1 MRRLLSDIEK
11 RPFTEEA
18 ERLRAA
24 HKRDHPDYKYQPRRR
39 PKAGGAD
46 PKGETARPEDD
57 AGLPRQRARTT
68 SRSIKAPKRSQH
80 TDIHLIGVQQPDVR
94 PQADIG
100 GSPPTPPTTPKS
112 PCFVI
117 RGPAVETQHGCSAVA
132 FHQPAIDFSRIELTD
147 VAMEYVDGSEFDQY
161 LPPPS
166 TVLALAGCTASDDRL
181 GRRHL
186 PPETGV
192 DPSSVTW
199 EQHCGW
205 QPVQQEQRTPEPSG
219 VPGVGGITGSRVKSG
234 VHYFTADQWSNTF
247 TIS

>member
-1 MRRLLSDIEK
+1 MYHPIRLAVFKVLRSRGFEPGGVPGEESEHLLSQVFRLLSDVEK

-39 PKAGGAD
+39 PKSGGAD
-46 PKGETARPEDD
+46 PKGETTGTEDD
-57 AGLPRQRARTT
+57 AGLPRQRARAT
-68 SRSIKAPKRSQH
+68 SRGIKAPKRSQH
-80 TDIHLIGVQQPDVR
+80 ADIHLIGVRQPDVR

-117 RGPAVETQHGCSAVA
+117 RGPVVETQHGCSAVG

-186 PPETGV
+186 PLETGV
-192 DPSSVTW
+192 DPSSVAW

-205 QPVQQEQRTPEPSG
+205 QPVQQEQ
-219 VPGVGGITGSRVKSG
+219 
-234 VHYFTADQWSNTF
+234 
-247 TIS
+247 